1 MSSLEDRL
9 RKITGKKKNALQTKR
24 PPCAMRQ
31 WQSLNGSSM
40 KLKALEK
47 RKEQLEVFLGLDD
60 GPQRAGHGQLTQL
73 CIRAITDA
81 GGGLTSGEVKEA
93 IEKIMPSMKLSSVP
107 STLSRAASLG
117 RLRRDEAGRYFLA

>member
-9 RKITGKKKNALQTKR
+9 RKITEEKERLADEEA
-24 PPCAMRQ
+24 AMRDEAMAE
-31 WQSLNGSSM
+31 LERIVDEIE
-40 KLKALEK
+40 ALEK